1 MSKNMLAFNYL
12 LAEKPINTEILRKLS
27 KPLLKIYNSLD
38 RNRIPNI
45 MLYSDFSFSDI
56 LKYITWCI
64 ELDPKKE
71 KDKLIENEDYL
82 IENILIL
89 NSLV

>member
-12 LAEKPINTEILRKLS
+12 LAEKPINTEISRKLS

-56 LKYITWCI
+56 LKYITWP
-64 ELDPKKE
+64 LPVMYFLPTSAAGKSPT
-71 KDKLIENEDYL
+71 
-82 IENILIL
+82 ILLRKVVIY
-89 NSLV
+89 